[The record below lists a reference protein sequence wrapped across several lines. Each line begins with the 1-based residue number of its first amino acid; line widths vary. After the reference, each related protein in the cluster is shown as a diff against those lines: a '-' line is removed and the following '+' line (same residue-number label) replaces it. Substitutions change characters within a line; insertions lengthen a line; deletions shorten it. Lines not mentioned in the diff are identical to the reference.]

1 MAKAFLPN
9 MQMQQPT
16 VQIFDKKPEET
27 RVIKRLQS
35 KLLAL
40 DDAPPAQRLKSERD
54 EIGDAAEPAATL
66 ENSGEKLAATEQ
78 VAKALAAKSDARKA
92 ADDDDKKKPKAQP
105 KAKANPKAK
114 GKKEKP
120 KEQPKAKAKGKKEQ
134 PKTKAKDQDKTP
146 SWCYER
152 SRDQILCRTGLPGPG
167 QSKTIRGV
175 GPKSVKEAYKW
186 LQQLLAK

>member
-1 MAKAFLPN
+1 M
-9 MQMQQPT
+9 
-16 VQIFDKKPEET
+16 
-27 RVIKRLQS
+27 
-35 KLLAL
+35 

-54 EIGDAAEPAATL
+54 EIGETAEPAATP
-66 ENSGEKLAATEQ
+66 ENSGEKLSILEATDQ

-105 KAKANPKAK
+105 KAKANPNAK
-114 GKKEKP
+114 GKKE
-120 KEQPKAKAKGKKEQ
+120 EPKAKAQGKKEQ
-134 PKTKAKDQDKTP
+134 PKTKSKAQDKKP

-167 QSKTIRGV
+167 QTKTIRGT
-175 GPKSVKEAYKW
+175 GPKSVKEANKW